1 MAQSDLKAEEIL
13 ELEFEYARETAAQ
26 AQNDRTT
33 IVNLYLLLVGGVGS
47 LVLGLPQIL
56 SDNTRVSPT
65 TPIPPNAYVLL
76 FTLLGVTG
84 FFMLMKLVRLRQ
96 AWFES
101 VRAMNQIKKFY
112 LQRFPDLEAAFLW
125 KADTIPAPG
134 KPWTITFNLSV
145 LVMLLDSTAIAIA
158 VHMTGLRL
166 ANGEYALDIFA
177 AVIFFAWQMLYYFFQ
192 LPFG

>member
-1 MAQSDLKAEEIL
+1 MTQSDLKAEEIL
-13 ELEFEYARETAAQ
+13 ELEFEYARETAGQ

-56 SDNTRVSPT
+56 SDNRVPAT
-65 TPIPPNAYVLL
+65 TPISSNAYVLL
-76 FTLLGVTG
+76 FTLLGITG

-112 LQRFPDLEAAFLW
+112 LQRFPDLDGAFLW
-125 KADTIPAPG
+125 KAETIPAPG

-145 LVMLLDSTAIAIA
+145 LVMLLDSTAMAIAI
-158 VHMTGLRL
+158 HMTGLRL
-166 ANGEYALDIFA
+166 PIADYALDIFA
-177 AVIFFAWQMLYYFFQ
+177 ALIFFAWQMLYYFFQ
-192 LPFG
+192 LPIG